1 MLAPGLATV
10 GDLLAGMQSTT
21 PHRGTCFLEGSV
33 QPIMFYTRCSG
44 CRSKSISGENVFLP
58 QIIKSEAAECP
69 VLGQHPASPLFVQY
83 QPCGHAISVEEVVRY
98 FESARGGGLS
108 GVLALTSEGTYSLP
122 CPMGCADAFVYE
134 PHTYKILGRPGYEII
149 KRVAWGLANDRV
161 RVCPKCNVAG
171 PESTSEGAAE
181 FIVCRNPGCRSVSC
195 SMCQTQWK
203 PGCCVHYPVWR

>member
-122 CPMGCADAFVYE
+122 CPMGCADSFVYE
-134 PHTYKILGRPGYEII
+134 PHTYKILGRPGYAIYHQ
-149 KRVAWGLANDRV
+149 VSLNLANQIV
-161 RVCPKCNVAG
+161 PVCPACNIAG
-171 PESTSEGAAE
+171 LSAPNQLSGA
-181 FIVCRNPGCRSVSC
+181 ITCRNQLCGLQICSICYAPWGGPGRCEHYVVS
-195 SMCQTQWK
+195 
-203 PGCCVHYPVWR
+203 G